1 MVAAA
6 HLPQAGYSRR
16 RLQAAEMRGLVKRGV
31 VGEGGGRADE
41 AHFAANHIDE
51 LRQFIDAE
59 AAEPVAGLSHALVV
73 GELEH
78 ALAAGAVLGRR
89 LALANPLAD
98 VVAMRRIV
106 GGPSHLGQL
115 AHAEWPAAHPDTRLA
130 EQDRAAVEE
139 SDRERARRENGGSG
153 DPE

>member
-16 RLQAAEMRGLVKRGV
+16 RLQAAQMPRLVKLELIGQ
-31 VGEGGGRADE
+31 GGARADE

-89 LALANPLAD
+89 LALANHLPDL
-98 VVAMRRIV
+98 VAMRRILR
-106 GGPSHLGQL
+106 GRSTPTQL
-115 AHAEWPAAHPDTRLA
+115 
-130 EQDRAAVEE
+130 
-139 SDRERARRENGGSG
+139 
-153 DPE
+153 